1 MILVY
6 INYQYIKIPEQVT
19 VRRMLF
25 STATENVNKFNVEE
39 EGWSYYF

>member
-25 STATENVNKFNVEE
+25 STATENVNEFNVEE